1 MSRILYFD
9 CRSGISGDM
18 TVGALLDL
26 GINREALLEQL
37 DHLDLEGA
45 SIQIDKKST
54 FGITATD
61 FKVAMSD
68 SETPQSRR
76 TFSDIKQLIDSSG
89 LESQVKQLSKQ
100 IFQSIAEAESK
111 VHGVTIEEIHFHEV
125 GAIDS
130 IVDIVGTSICLSLLK
145 VDGIFASPLHLG
157 RGFVECDHGTLPVP
171 APATVEIL
179 RGVPVYSTG
188 IEGELVTPTGAAIIK
203 NVAQDFI
210 NLPPMVVETIGYG
223 QGKKD
228 YGIPNLL
235 RVFLGRVSDTEHV
248 VSDINGMS
256 IGQEEI
262 ILLETNIDDLSPEI
276 YSYLLPKLLERG
288 ALDVFL
294 TNIIMKKGRPGVMLS
309 VLCNKDCKTELEELI
324 FTETTTLGIRSQTL
338 QRQYLERKIVTLDSR
353 FGRIRVKAAYKGEER
368 VWVKPEYEEC
378 KKLAEEHGLPLHEVY
393 EQLREDL
400 LDRFK

>member
-26 GINREALLEQL
+26 GIDREAFLEQL

-45 SIQIDKKST
+45 SIRITKKNA
-54 FGITATD
+54 FGIMATD
-61 FKVAMSD
+61 FEVVMPNSK
-68 SETPQSRR
+68 TPRIRR
-76 TFSDIKQLIDSSG
+76 TLSDIEQLIDSSG

-100 IFQSIAEAESK
+100 IFRSIAEAESK
-111 VHGVTIEEIHFHEV
+111 VHGVSIDEIHFHEI

-130 IVDIVGTSICLSLLK
+130 IVDIVGTSICISMLK
-145 VDGIFASPLHLG
+145 VDRIFSSPLHLG
-157 RGFVECDHGTLPVP
+157 RGFVDCDHGTLPVP

-188 IEGELVTPTGAAIIK
+188 IEGELVTPTGAAIIT
-203 NVAQDFI
+203 NLTQDFI
-210 NLPPMVVETIGYG
+210 DLPPMVVEIIGYG

-228 YGIPNLL
+228 YGIPNVL
-235 RVFLGRVSDTEHV
+235 RVFLGRGSDTEYLV
-248 VSDINGMS
+248 LDKIEGMS
-256 IGQEEI
+256 IGHEEI

-294 TNIIMKKGRPGVMLS
+294 TNIMMKKGRPGVMLS
-309 VLCNKDCKTELEELI
+309 VLCDKECKRELEELI
-324 FTETTTLGIRSQTL
+324 FTETTTLGIRYQTL

-353 FGRIRVKAAYKGEER
+353 FGPIRAKAAFKGEQR
-368 VWVKPEYEEC
+368 VWVKPEYEAC
-378 KKLAEEHGLPLHEVY
+378 KKIAEEHGLPLHEVY
-393 EQLREDL
+393 EQLRKDL
-400 LDRFK
+400 LEG

>member
-26 GINREALLEQL
+26 GIDREALLEQL

-45 SIQIDKKST
+45 SIQIDKKDT
-54 FGITATD
+54 FGIMATD
-61 FKVAMSD
+61 FNVVMPNL
-68 SETPQSRR
+68 ETPQSHR
-76 TFSDIKQLIDSSG
+76 TFTDIKQLIDSSG

-111 VHGVTIEEIHFHEV
+111 VHGVPIEEIHFHEI

-130 IVDIVGTSICLSLLK
+130 IVDIVGTSICLSLVK

-157 RGFVECDHGTLPVP
+157 RGFVDCDHGKLPVP

-203 NVAQDFI
+203 NMAQDFI
-210 NLPPMVVETIGYG
+210 DLPPMVVETIGYG

-228 YGIPNLL
+228 YGIPNVL
-235 RVFLGRVSDTEHV
+235 RVFLGRVSDTEHI
-248 VSDINGMS
+248 VSDMINGMS

-294 TNIIMKKGRPGVMLS
+294 TNIMMKKGRPGVMLS
-309 VLCNKDCKTELEELI
+309 VLCDKECKRELEELI
-324 FTETTTLGIRSQTL
+324 FNETTTLGIRSQTL

-353 FGRIRVKAAYKGEER
+353 FGPIRAKAAYKGEQR
-368 VWVKPEYEEC
+368 VWVKPEFEEC
-378 KKLAEEHGLPLHEVY
+378 KRLAQEYELPLHEVY

-400 LDRFK
+400 LDR